1 MAKRPEGIIYWTDEK
16 PPAAI
21 LFLLG
26 LQHIF
31 LMSSCLVLPVVLIT
45 ELGGSLSETSNFVA
59 LTMIA
64 CGIGTLLQCS
74 RFKGLGSGYLCPNL
88 PGPNFFA
95 TSIQA
100 AWLGGLPL
108 MRGMVIA
115 AGLTEVV
122 FARFIHRMKFLFPT
136 EITGLVVFMVAESL
150 IPLGASKFLG
160 IGYNG
165 EPINITSLF
174 ISSSTLL
181 ALVCINVW
189 GKGRIKLYNVLIG
202 LIWGYLLS
210 FLTGIITESE
220 IRTVNAVPWLALPSF
235 SSITQ
240 ISFELSL
247 LPTFIIVSIT
257 GALKSFGNIIMCE
270 KVNDDDWK
278 EPDINRVSSGLMA
291 DAACVTISG
300 LLGGMASDTSASN
313 VAFSKASAATSR
325 YIGFM
330 AGILFIILGFSPKV
344 GVLLSVMPKPL
355 MGAILIYVTCFMI
368 LSSLQIMI
376 GSGVNIK
383 KTFVIAI
390 PIIFGVSLD
399 IIPSMYTS
407 VPVILRP
414 LFSSPLT
421 LATVLA
427 VILNQLFRGKEKE
440 EGLLQEAGE

>member
-1 MAKRPEGIIYWTDEK
+1 MAKRPEGIIYWTDDR
-16 PPAAI
+16 PPVAI

-45 ELGGSLSETSNFVA
+45 ELGGSLGETSNVVA

-95 TSIQA
+95 ASIQA
-100 AWLGGLPL
+100 AWLGGIPL

-115 AGLTEVV
+115 AGLTEAV

-160 IGYNG
+160 ISYGG
-165 EPINITSLF
+165 EPIDMTSLI

-181 ALVCINVW
+181 ILICINVW

-202 LIWGYLLS
+202 LIWGYLIS
-210 FLTGIITESE
+210 FLTGVITESE
-220 IRTVNAVPWLALPSF
+220 IRTFNAVPWLALPSF
-235 SSITQ
+235 SGITK
-240 ISFELSL
+240 ISFDLSL
-247 LPTFIIVSIT
+247 LPAFIIVSIT

-278 EPDINRVSSGLMA
+278 EPDMNRVSSGLMA

-330 AGILFIILGFSPKV
+330 AGALFILLGFSPKV

-368 LSSLQIMI
+368 LSSLQII
-376 GSGVNIK
+376 VGSGVTISR
-383 KTFVIAI
+383 TFVIAV

-399 IIPSMYTS
+399 IIPGMYAS
-407 VPVILRP
+407 VPVMLRP

-427 VILNQLFRGKEKE
+427 VILNQLFREKKGRE
-440 EGLLQEAGE
+440 T